1 MQLSSLE
8 GYPAPHVGC
17 HSTTGVLGDW
27 DHDIGII
34 QHQME
39 GIRIDTNAIRND
51 FQAHLEN
58 F

>member
-1 MQLSSLE
+1 MQLSSSE

-17 HSTTGVLGDW
+17 HSTTGVPGDW

-51 FQAHLEN
+51 F
-58 F
+58 